1 MAFYAIPRVIC
12 QGCGRAAN
20 FHGVMHL
27 SSPMVDPSAFLMD
40 VIGSHR
46 IIQHPQAE
54 AFFCL
59 IEPVIPVASIL
70 GKLQKKLFLVAA
82 VGDVPHLSW
91 TVDLLVP
98 FLHTRFR
105 GQKSGSKAKYGLVLL
120 DLCNA
125 FDLLAWS
132 DPE

>member
-1 MAFYAIPRVIC
+1 
-12 QGCGRAAN
+12 
-20 FHGVMHL
+20 
-27 SSPMVDPSAFLMD
+27 MVDPSAFLMD

-82 VGDVPHLSW
+82 VGDVPHQSW
-91 TVDLLVP
+91 NVVSICSCHSYTLV
-98 FLHTRFR
+98 FAVKRVVLR
-105 GQKSGSKAKYGLVLL
+105 QNMGLFCPTYLML
-120 DLCNA
+120 TNC
-125 FDLLAWS
+125 
-132 DPE
+132 